1 MKFLADENIP
11 ELTLDLLR
19 KQEIDIVSILSVG
32 TAVKDRDV
40 LRIANEQDRLL
51 VTFDKD
57 FGSLVFSAGMETKG
71 VVLLRFTPTS
81 PEQVAQKL
89 KALLDSGVE
98 LENNFVAIG
107 EERIRV
113 TSIRR

>member
-1 MKFLADENIP
+1 MGAMKS
-11 ELTLDLLR
+11 LDQAQGISRLQSR
-19 KQEIDIVSILSVG
+19 RVS
-32 TAVKDRDV
+32 
-40 LRIANEQDRLL
+40 
-51 VTFDKD
+51 
-57 FGSLVFSAGMETKG
+57 
-71 VVLLRFTPTS
+71 RFTPTS

-98 LENNFVAIG
+98 LENNFVVLG

>member
-32 TAVKDRDV
+32 TGVKDRDV

-57 FGSLVFSAGMETKG
+57 FGNLVFSTRMETKG

-98 LENNFVAIG
+98 LERNFVVLG

-113 TSIRR
+113 TPIRR